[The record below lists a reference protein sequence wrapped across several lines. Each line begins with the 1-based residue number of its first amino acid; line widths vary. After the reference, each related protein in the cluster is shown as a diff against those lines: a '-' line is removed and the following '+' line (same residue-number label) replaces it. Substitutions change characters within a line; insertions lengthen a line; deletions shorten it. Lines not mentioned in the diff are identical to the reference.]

1 MHNLFVILSLFTFL
15 LISISCSTQKDQP
28 DIVMLNEQIVEVLSE
43 SDGDFAVAFKN
54 LKNGDTL
61 FVNANQ
67 QFHAASTMKTPVM
80 IELFKQ
86 SATGKF
92 SFDDFLIVT
101 TEFKSIVDGSPYTM
115 DVADDSEDGL
125 YNKIGSKVSIRTLM
139 FEMITKSSNLATNML
154 IELVG
159 AGEVTATMRSLGAE
173 DILVL
178 RGVEDI
184 KAFDKGMNNTTTAY
198 DLMLIMADIAT
209 YKAVSSEASAQMEEI
224 LLEQHFNKIIPAK
237 LPDDVKVAH
246 KTGSITGVQH
256 DSGIVIL
263 ANGDKYVLVLLSKN
277 LGNVDQG
284 IEQMA
289 LVSRL
294 IYDFVQAN

>member
-159 AGEVTATMRSLGAE
+159 ADEVTATMRSLGAK